1 MTRIKGFTLVELM
14 VIVALVAIM
23 AAIAVP
29 SFTDFIRKNEIQAA
43 ADDITGLLQFA
54 RNQAINTRSSV
65 TVTRDPGNHKWVVTV
80 LGEESR
86 VLSYNPAKVAFD
98 TDPDLTSNK
107 LTFNAYG
114 GANKAS
120 IITICRGKDS
130 DNGYLLE
137 VKRSGRL
144 ALSARGGAP
153 EDCDV

>member
-65 TVTRDPGNHKWVVTV
+65 TVTRDPANHKWVVTV

-86 VLSYNPAKVAFD
+86 VLSYNPAKVDFD

-120 IITICRGKDS
+120 EITICRGKDS